1 MKKNILLTIAVV
13 MVFISAI
20 VAFATKDKNQE
31 RISDI
36 NNYSKNYINNRQ
48 VRINKEKEDRE
59 KLVEKLKGV
68 VCWGGSNTAGEGST
82 SYIDFLYEDLKNLG
96 YDLPVENK
104 GIKDESSTD
113 ILGRQGSIPIV
124 VSENVEIEESNKAI
138 NSIKVKSSSGVATN
152 ILCGSKNPGV
162 NPCVINGIKGTLFGE
177 TDEKDSTKTSVF
189 YFQRENNGEKM
200 VIPAGAVVQTDG
212 SDSKY
217 KDYINIMWIERKG
230 WSTPKELI
238 EQEQKFVKSING
250 KYIIIGLSDG
260 DDKTNKEIDRLMEKT
275 FGDKYI
281 NPRKIL
287 VDYSKQKMDKNTTE
301 YNREKISKGMIPS
314 DLADNNGLLSVTG
327 YKVLS
332 ESICK
337 KINSLGY
344 LN

>member
-1 MKKNILLTIAVV
+1 MNKKILLTIAMVL
-13 MVFISAI
+13 VFISAI
-20 VAFATKDKNQE
+20 VVATTKDKNQE

-36 NNYSKNYINNRQ
+36 NDYSRAYINNRQ
-48 VRINKEKEDRE
+48 ARVNKEKENRD

-68 VCWGGSNTAGEGST
+68 VCWGGSNTAGEGSA

-104 GIKDESSTD
+104 GIKNESSVD

-124 VSENVEIEESNKAI
+124 VSESAEIENSNNAI
-138 NSIKVKSSSGVATN
+138 NPIKVKSSNGVATN
-152 ILCGSKNPGV
+152 ILCGNKNPGV
-162 NPCVINGIKGTLFGE
+162 NPCVINGVKGTLFGE
-177 TDEKDSTKTSVF
+177 TDEKDITKTSTF
-189 YFQRENNGEKM
+189 YFQRENSGEKV
-200 VIPAGAVVQTDG
+200 VIPAGAVVQTEG

-217 KDYINIMWIERKG
+217 KDYINIMWLERKG

-250 KYIIIGLSDG
+250 KYIIIGLADG
-260 DDKTNKEIDRLMEKT
+260 DDETNKEVDRLMEKT

-281 NPRKIL
+281 NPRKLL
-287 VDYSKQKMDKNTTE
+287 VEYSKQKMDKNTTE

-314 DLADNNGLLSVTG
+314 DLADNDGLLSVTG

>member
-1 MKKNILLTIAVV
+1 MNKKILLTIAVA

-20 VAFATKDKNQE
+20 VVVATKDKNQE

-36 NNYSKNYINNRQ
+36 NNYSRNYINNRQ
-48 VRINKEKEDRE
+48 VRINKEKEERD

-68 VCWGGSNTAGEGST
+68 VCWGGSNTAGEGSV
-82 SYIDFLYEDLKNLG
+82 SYIDFLYDGLKKIG

-104 GIKDESSTD
+104 GIKDESSID
-113 ILGRQGSIPIV
+113 ILGRQGSIPLV
-124 VSENVEIEESNKAI
+124 VSENLEIENSNTAL
-138 NSIKVKSSSGVATN
+138 NPIKIKSSNGVATN

-162 NPCVINGIKGTLFGE
+162 NPCVINGIEGTLFGE

-189 YFQRENNGEKM
+189 YFKRENNGEKV

-217 KDYINIMWIERKG
+217 KDYINIMWLERKG
-230 WSTPKELI
+230 WSTPKELVA
-238 EQEQKFVKSING
+238 QEKKFVNSING

-260 DDKTNKEIDRLMEKT
+260 DDETNKEIDRLMERN

-314 DLADNNGLLSVTG
+314 DLADNNGLLSITG

>member
-1 MKKNILLTIAVV
+1 MNKKILLAIAIV
-13 MVFISAI
+13 MVFVSAI
-20 VAFATKDKNQE
+20 VAFTTKDKNQE

-68 VCWGGSNTAGEGST
+68 VCWGGSNTAGEGAT

-104 GIKDESSTD
+104 GIKDESSID

-124 VSENVEIEESNKAI
+124 VSESVEIEESNKAI
-138 NSIKVKSSSGVATN
+138 NAIKVKSSSGVATN
-152 ILCGSKNPGV
+152 ILCGIKNPGV

-189 YFQRENNGEKM
+189 YFQRENNGEKV

-212 SDSKY
+212 SDPKY
-217 KDYINIMWIERKG
+217 RDYINIMWIERKG

-287 VDYSKQKMDKNTTE
+287 VDYSKQKMDKNTTG
-301 YNREKISKGMIPS
+301 YNREKISKGMVPS

>member
-1 MKKNILLTIAVV
+1 
-13 MVFISAI
+13 
-20 VAFATKDKNQE
+20 
-31 RISDI
+31 
-36 NNYSKNYINNRQ
+36 
-48 VRINKEKEDRE
+48 
-59 KLVEKLKGV
+59 
-68 VCWGGSNTAGEGST
+68 
-82 SYIDFLYEDLKNLG
+82 LKNLG

-104 GIKDESSTD
+104 GIKNESSVD

-124 VSENVEIEESNKAI
+124 VSESAEIENSNNAI
-138 NSIKVKSSSGVATN
+138 NPIKVKSSNGMATN
-152 ILCGSKNPGV
+152 ILCGNKNPGV
-162 NPCVINGIKGTLFGE
+162 NPCVINGVKGTLFGE
-177 TDEKDSTKTSVF
+177 TDEKDITKTSTF
-189 YFQRENNGEKM
+189 YFQRENSGEKV
-200 VIPAGAVVQTDG
+200 VIPAGAVVQTEG

-217 KDYINIMWIERKG
+217 KDYINIMWLERKG

-250 KYIIIGLSDG
+250 KYIIIGLADG
-260 DDKTNKEIDRLMEKT
+260 DDETNKEVDRLMEKT

-281 NPRKIL
+281 NPRKLL
-287 VDYSKQKMDKNTTE
+287 VEYSKQKMDKNTTE

-314 DLADNNGLLSVTG
+314 DLADNDGLLSVTG

>member
-238 EQEQKFVKSING
+238 EQEQKFVNSING

-260 DDKTNKEIDRLMEKT
+260 DDKTNKEIDKLMEKT

-301 YNREKISKGMIPS
+301 YNREKISKGIIPS

>member
-68 VCWGGSNTAGEGST
+68 VCWGGSNTAGEGAT